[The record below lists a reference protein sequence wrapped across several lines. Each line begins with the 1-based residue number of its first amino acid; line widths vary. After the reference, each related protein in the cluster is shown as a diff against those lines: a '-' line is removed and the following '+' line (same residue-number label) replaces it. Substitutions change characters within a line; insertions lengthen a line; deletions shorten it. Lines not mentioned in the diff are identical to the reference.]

1 MSSSNVIY
9 LRKWHEKVSPFS
21 ESSNYF
27 EPRNSYAST
36 RETLELLGAIRRA
49 SSRVSALPV
58 ERRPGSSSEGMRRPV
73 KQFELSCQRRDT
85 QIGLGAR
92 EVGFKCV

>member
-9 LRKWHEKVSPFS
+9 LRKWHEKASPFS

-49 SSRVSALPV
+49 SSRVSALTVIATLAAKLKLLDGP
-58 ERRPGSSSEGMRRPV
+58 PHA
-73 KQFELSCQRRDT
+73 L
-85 QIGLGAR
+85 
-92 EVGFKCV
+92 